1 MYNSTI
7 TVSELN
13 GYIRSIFYAEEM
25 LHNISVSGEVSGF
38 KISGAH
44 AYFVMKSNDSAINCT
59 MFNYT
64 RCYVPKDGEQ
74 VIARGTPDYYVKTGK
89 LSFNISSLQPIG
101 KGNVRLELDE
111 LKNKLTE
118 EGVFSEKHKIAIP
131 LFPQNICVITS
142 KSGAVIRD
150 IITTV
155 RAVNKIIDIKIFNV
169 KVQGEGSAE
178 EIAHALKTIDGKY
191 DVVIVARGGGSFED
205 LMPFNTEIVARAVY
219 NMTTPVISAVG
230 HETDYS
236 LCDFAADARAATPT
250 AAAGLAAYNSA
261 AYLEQVTDMLYN
273 IKGAAEDLLISK
285 QNAINTLSSVICRQT
300 NVLIDKQYGNIKL
313 IINKLK
319 SAQNGWL
326 TAKDYKLQSSNT
338 LLGAVNPT
346 RIMSKGY
353 FRLTANGVNVNSLSQ
368 LSVKDNIT
376 IISTTGTAQADVKSI
391 VRY

>member
-44 AYFVMKSNDSAINCT
+44 AYFVMKSADSAINCT
-59 MFNYT
+59 MFNYA
-64 RCYVPKDGEQ
+64 RYYLPKDGEMI
-74 VIARGTPDYYVKTGK
+74 IARGTPDYYIKTGK
-89 LSFNISSLQPIG
+89 LSFNISGLQPIG
-101 KGNVRLELDE
+101 KGNVRLELE
-111 LKNKLTE
+111 QLKNRLTE

-131 LFPQNICVITS
+131 VFPQSICVVTS
-142 KSGAVIRD
+142 KTGAVIRD

-155 RAVNKIIDIKIFNV
+155 RAVNKIIDIKVYSV

-178 EIAHALKTIDGKY
+178 EIAHALQVVDGKY

-219 NMTTPVISAVG
+219 NMTTPIISAVG

-250 AAAGLAAYNSA
+250 AAAQLAAYNAA
-261 AYLEQVTDMLYN
+261 AYMEQITAMLQN
-273 IKGAAEDLLISK
+273 IRANAEDLVKAK
-285 QNAINTLSSVICRQT
+285 QSEIFQQSSIICKQT
-300 NVLIDKQYGNIKL
+300 DMLIDKQYSNIKL
-313 IINKLK
+313 VINNLK
-319 SAQNGWL
+319 SAEANWL
-326 TAKDYKLQSSNT
+326 TGKDYKLQNYNT
-338 LLGAVNPT
+338 LLGAANPT
-346 RIMSKGY
+346 RILSKGY
-353 FRLTANGVNVNSLSQ
+353 FRLSARGVNISSLASLS
-368 LSVKDNIT
+368 VDDTVT
-376 IISTTGTAQADVKSI
+376 IISADGTAQADIKSI